1 MEPARLDPKLLHATI
16 SVLAETGWQGVSLER
31 VAERAGR
38 SRVTLWRQGV
48 TREGLLAALLGAIAD
63 DYREAMWPVLT
74 GPGTGRDRLVRAVTA
89 LCDVIDRHLP
99 LVLASDTVF
108 HQDQH
113 AESQVAYLDP
123 FVRFLREGAADG
135 SLHPRGRIDDV
146 ADVVFNTVA
155 WTYTH
160 LRGRHHWSRA
170 RARRMLLDLVL
181 RGVAR
186 P

>member
-1 MEPARLDPKLLHATI
+1 MAAALPDQPLLDATI
-16 SVLAETGWQGVSLER
+16 AVLAETGWDGVTLER

-48 TREGLLAALLGAIAD
+48 TREGLLAAVSGAVRH
-63 DYREAMWPVLT
+63 DYRETMWPVLT
-74 GPGTGRDRLVRAVTA
+74 GPGTGCDRLVRGVTA

-108 HQDQH
+108 HQDRPDGG
-113 AESQVAYLDP
+113 SYLEP
-123 FVRFLREGAADG
+123 FVRFLREGEADG
-135 SLHPRGRIDDV
+135 SLHARGRIEDV

-170 RARRMLLDLVL
+170 RTRRLLLDLVL
-181 RGVAR
+181 RGVAQV
-186 P
+186 